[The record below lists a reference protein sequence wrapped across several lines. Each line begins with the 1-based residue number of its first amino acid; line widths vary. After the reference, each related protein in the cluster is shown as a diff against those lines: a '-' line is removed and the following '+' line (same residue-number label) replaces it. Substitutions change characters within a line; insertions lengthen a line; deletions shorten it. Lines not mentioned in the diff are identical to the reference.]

1 MQMRLISTAKEFL
14 DESIRPG
21 ESILLGGEAVYLT
34 LDSDADVL
42 NDMARQMPR
51 PGNFRVL
58 GEATPLY
65 VGVPNDI
72 CEGVERFPKAKFYLL
87 IDVYLRYM
95 RSLKGDFLFIG
106 GVENDY
112 DTNMEFFI
120 VRGGRIVKVLD
131 KRLPRLA
138 ASDFASQFMLA
149 LNDATEGNVSG
160 MRIYW
165 AYPLE
170 APERVVEDY
179 GLVVVRA
186 DQLRLSSNGLRSV
199 ATHTARASVARHFV
213 FPVVGALIGVGLAA
227 ALVAL
232 PWSGYKSLQSEY
244 IAEEAPVADIY
255 ANGGSML
262 QVMTSRQRMLDEPI
276 AQKELMDKWKR
287 LAVSAA
293 GTGAEIGRLA
303 VFSGESR
310 RSGLG
315 GRVTDFEID
324 LKVKRESNEPE
335 RIFAKRILTEIAE
348 TSGYEMWLRPTEARM
363 VDGALVIEIEGSW
376 ENGN

>member
-1 MQMRLISTAKEFL
+1 MRLISTAKELL

-34 LDSDADVL
+34 LDAESEVL
-42 NDMARQMPR
+42 GDMARQMPR

-65 VGVPNDI
+65 VGVPNDV
-72 CEGVERFPKAKFYLL
+72 CEGIERLPKSKFYLL
-87 IDVYLRYM
+87 IDIYLRYM
-95 RSLKGDFLFIG
+95 RSIKGDYLFIG

-112 DTNMEFFI
+112 DTNLEFFI
-120 VRGGRIVKVLD
+120 VRGGRIIKVLD
-131 KRLPRLA
+131 KRLPRLG

-149 LNDATEGNVSG
+149 LNDATEGNIGS

-170 APERVVEDY
+170 APDRIIEDC
-179 GLVVVRA
+179 GIVVVGA
-186 DQLRLSSNGLRSV
+186 DQLKLSTSGLRSV
-199 ATHTARASVARHFV
+199 STHTAKASIARYFV
-213 FPVVGALIGVGLAA
+213 YPLIGTFIGIGLAA
-227 ALVAL
+227 AQVAI
-232 PWSGYKSLQSEY
+232 PWSSYKSLQEEY
-244 IAEEAPVADIY
+244 IREESPVAEIY

-262 QVMTSRQRMLDEPI
+262 QVLTSRQRMLDEPI
-276 AQKELMDKWKR
+276 AQKDLLDKWKR

-293 GTGAEIGRLA
+293 GTGAEITRLA
-303 VFSGESR
+303 VFSGDTR

-315 GRVTDFEID
+315 GRVTDFELD
-324 LKVKRESNEPE
+324 LKIKRESNEPE
-335 RIFAKRILTEIAE
+335 RIFAKRIITEIAE

-376 ENGN
+376 ENGH